1 MTLFGGTTHACDQ
14 YLAHAVGRHPGSAR
28 LCDPLENSAYDLKDA
43 AIDSAWTLARGKR
56 TAENP
61 TALEAKYRDIQSQP
75 TWTGKATRT
84 AGTVAGHFIAQVL
97 GVAALIMMLAGLAL
111 GVAGY
116 LWR

>member
-1 MTLFGGTTHACDQ
+1 M
-14 YLAHAVGRHPGSAR
+14 LATSTWLMLSGAGLVLLGFAIRWKT
-28 LCDPLENSAYDLKDA
+28 SAYDLKDA

-61 TALEAKYRDIQSQP
+61 TALEAKYRDIQDQA
-75 TWTGKATRT
+75 TWTGKATKT

-97 GVAALIMMLAGLAL
+97 GVVALILILAGLVL
-111 GVAGY
+111 GIAGY